1 MEALLLNLLRS
12 SFRRRIMEKQRPP
25 LPSDTAHPTISY
37 LKEWM
42 CKMAGSRIP
51 GRSIVERRARR
62 MAEKREILRCHSQ
75 QLRISVSSF
84 GRISGKMRHSVV
96 GRKSEKR
103 SGAMESQNANCH
115 LAVL

>member
-1 MEALLLNLLRS
+1 MEALLLILLHS
-12 SFRRRIMEKQRPP
+12 SFRRRIMEKKRPP
-25 LPSDTAHPTISY
+25 LPFDTAHPTISY

-42 CKMAGSRIP
+42 CRMAGLRIL
-51 GRSIVERRARR
+51 GQSIVERRARR
-62 MAEKREILRCHSQ
+62 MAEKREILRYRSQ
-75 QLRISVSSF
+75 QLRISVSGF
-84 GRISGKMRHSVV
+84 GRFSSRMRHSVG